1 MNKVLKGLVAVAATA
16 AMAIA
21 GVAGAST
28 AMAADPTGGIKVAE
42 RDTHTYSVYQIF
54 TGTYGTDGSLGNV
67 TAGQN
72 FKTRNAAGTN
82 GADLTAAEAAETV
95 AGLDKEASDSTKLE
109 TIKKFIDMTK
119 GEYGTVSA
127 TKLLSNVPAGYYLAK
142 DQENVTGNDAA
153 TLYIVQVVG
162 NQAVTITRKADKP
175 TFQKKVKDKNDTDRT
190 TADWQDSADYD
201 VNDHVPFQLT
211 ATLPTDDKDF
221 AAYKTYKLVFTDN
234 QSKGLT
240 YDDDGN
246 AESSVSSFTVK
257 YVSKDGTKTAT
268 LDSNAYIKAVTQAT
282 EAADGSFTI
291 TINDVKSLALKD
303 SDNADV
309 TVAAGGKFVV
319 EYTST
324 LNDKAVIGS
333 TGNPNEAK
341 LQYSNNPNYTGIG
354 ENSPTGE
361 TPKDKV
367 IVFTYQ
373 LNVNKTFDQG
383 TPADDDLPKFKLYKK
398 THGAS
403 ENDGYVQVGPEIEVT
418 KTSDN
423 KYIAS
428 FPRIDDGD
436 YKLVESH
443 TPAGYNTAADTLF
456 TVTAEHDVSSDD
468 PKLTSLKINQTDG
481 DKTNG
486 TVQADV
492 VNKKGSSLPST
503 GGMGTVL
510 LYVAGIAV
518 FVLAGATLVMALR
531 RRNA

>member
-28 AMAADPTGGIKVAE
+28 AMAADSTGVIKVADG
-42 RDTHTYSVYQIF
+42 DTHTYSVYQIF
-54 TGTYGTDGSLGNV
+54 TGTYGKDGSLGNV

-72 FKTRNAAGTN
+72 FKVNNTAGTN
-82 GADLTAAEAAETV
+82 GVKLTAAEAAETV
-95 AGLDKEASDSTKLE
+95 AGLASNASDSTKLE

-119 GEYGTVSA
+119 NAYGTVSA
-127 TKLLSNVPAGYYLAK
+127 VKSLSNVPAGYYLAK
-142 DQENVTGNDAA
+142 DQKNVITGNDAA

-175 TFQKKVKDKNDTDRT
+175 TFQKKVKDKNDTDGMT
-190 TADWQDSADYD
+190 TDWQDSADYD

-211 ATLPTDDKDF
+211 ATLPTDAKDF

-240 YDDDGN
+240 YDDGDG
-246 AESSVSSFTVK
+246 STVSSFTVK

-268 LDSNAYIKAVTQAT
+268 LDSRAYIKAVTQAT
-282 EAADGSFTI
+282 ETADGSFTI

-303 SDNADV
+303 SGTANV
-309 TVAAGGKFVV
+309 TVEAGGKFIV

-333 TGNPNEAK
+333 TGNPNKASLK
-341 LQYSNNPNYTGIG
+341 FSNNPNYTGEG
-354 ENSPTGE
+354 ANSPTGE
-361 TPKDKV
+361 TPEDKV

-383 TPADDDLPKFKLYKK
+383 APAENDLPKFKLYKK

-456 TVTAEHDVSSDD
+456 TVTAEHDVLSDN
-468 PKLTSLKINQTDG
+468 PTLTSLKINQNDG
-481 DKTNG
+481 DTTKG

-518 FVLAGATLVMALR
+518 FALAGVTLVMALR